1 MGNSTALPR
10 CAMSKRHSSITT
22 LDSRSHTPRHDRW
35 SRCFRTSRSAMRRT
49 GSARDLGQLP
59 VVARGRERAIVGMLH
74 RSDVVRAYSRAVLNR
89 LETQTHRPMSTADLR
104 GTRVVQVAV
113 DSSGP
118 LDGRTVAEL
127 ALPRESLLVAIQR
140 GSETFIP
147 RGDTRLKHVTRC
159 RSSSATKPC
168 RTCTNTSLAW
178 RSVISRLMKRSPALL
193 RQAQHERETAR
204 PEPVEGFHQS
214 ARLLVP

>member
-1 MGNSTALPR
+1 MRNVPVAEAMTSHVTAVPAEL
-10 CAMSKRHSSITT
+10 
-22 LDSRSHTPRHDRW
+22 
-35 SRCFRTSRSAMRRT
+35 
-49 GSARDLGQLP
+49 
-59 VVARGRERAIVGMLH
+59 
-74 RSDVVRAYSRAVLNR
+74 
-89 LETQTHRPMSTADLR
+89 
-104 GTRVVQVAV
+104 
-113 DSSGP
+113 
-118 LDGRTVAEL
+118 TVAEVAEKMGNDGERAVVIVDTNGQL
-127 ALPRESLLVAIQR
+127 DGIATLRDVEAALLDNNPGLSISHAATRPVVTVFPDESLSHAAHRLGARSWPAAGRRARTRASDCRHARESLLVAIKR